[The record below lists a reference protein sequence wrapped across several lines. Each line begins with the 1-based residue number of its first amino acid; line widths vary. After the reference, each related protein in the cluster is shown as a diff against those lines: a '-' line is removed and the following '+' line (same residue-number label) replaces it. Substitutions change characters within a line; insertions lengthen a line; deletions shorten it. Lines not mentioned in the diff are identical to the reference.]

1 MCTGDNERQLFN
13 ENKYPSVA
21 VRRISVRE
29 KFTFAG
35 GRREEKYKK
44 EKKGKKR
51 MARAAMGGERL
62 AAAGATRARDPS
74 TRGAVLLPGVSGREA
89 ARVGQ
94 GCVLVGSDV
103 TGAVR

>member
-1 MCTGDNERQLFN
+1 M
-13 ENKYPSVA
+13 P
-21 VRRISVRE
+21 
-29 KFTFAG
+29 
-35 GRREEKYKK
+35 EEKEKRNTRERKRKIRK
-44 EKKGKKR
+44 EKNGWR
-51 MARAAMGGERL
+51 VLWWEERL